1 MVTATA
7 DGDGDNNNQNNN
19 QLNAEA
25 KEMVATATATATAT
39 VTETASSGS
48 SGGRL
53 AAGCG
58 SSSKQNAI
66 ADTCFLCCFLVRKLN
81 VCYTWHRMPPE
92 FRPEFLSPEF
102 RTK

>member
-1 MVTATA
+1 
-7 DGDGDNNNQNNN
+7 
-19 QLNAEA
+19 
-25 KEMVATATATATAT
+25 MVATATATATAT

-102 RTK
+102 RTN